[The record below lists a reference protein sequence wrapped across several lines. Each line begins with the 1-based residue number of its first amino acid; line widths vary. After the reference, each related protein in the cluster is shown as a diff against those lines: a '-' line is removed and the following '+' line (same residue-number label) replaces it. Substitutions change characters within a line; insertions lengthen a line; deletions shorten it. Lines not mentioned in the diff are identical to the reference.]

1 MRMMRV
7 LAVMIMLTVGYTLG
21 FANAV
26 VAGEQ
31 TTASQTFV
39 LESTR
44 ALGRPSAPVTMF
56 ELSDFQCTF
65 CRKFW
70 VETLPRLKDTYVKNG
85 QVRFAYQHFV
95 LLGAHSFAAAQAA
108 ECARGQKKF
117 WPYHDKLFESQG
129 GLAFTDAKL
138 KRYAEQLGLHMGAF
152 AQCLDSRKYQ
162 QKIEEETKLGF
173 ELGARGTPTFFL
185 NGRILVGAQPFTAFQ
200 SAIEEALANAST
212 QNRGDRLP
220 SPPVSE
226 SPGRRPA
233 TQLR

>member
-1 MRMMRV
+1 MRV
-7 LAVMIMLTVGYTLG
+7 LAVMIILTVGYTLG

-31 TTASQTFV
+31 STASQTLV

-44 ALGRPSAPVTMF
+44 ALGLTSAPVTMF

-95 LLGAHSFAAAQAA
+95 LLGAHSLAAAQAS

-129 GLAFTDAKL
+129 RLAFTDAKL

-162 QKIEEETKLGF
+162 QKIEEDTKLGF
-173 ELGARGTPTFFL
+173 ELGARGTPTFFF
-185 NGRILVGAQPFTAFQ
+185 NGKILVGAQPFTAFR
-200 SAIEEALANAST
+200 SAIEEALANAAT
-212 QNRGDRLP
+212 QNRGDHLP

-233 TQLR
+233 TQLP